1 LSFLCVNFEVFK
13 IAIDNVPEMF
23 KDDYFWQI
31 TDNELIKNWNK
42 YLNSKTIE
50 ELEDPEVELFDKKFN
65 AVKIPF
71 TSRFFNLWIY
81 IGYVKDDIWYWKV
94 WETINPKEILNFK
107 ISSLSLN
114 EVLIQTPIYLREKI
128 LLD

>member
-1 LSFLCVNFEVFK
+1 
-13 IAIDNVPEMF
+13 MF